1 MFKLKPNSQKQGNAI
16 PKQPQSQSHGFSR
29 SSYRRHSRS
38 GNAVNQ
44 SSSSSSPCLGP
55 GSRPEILQ
63 QGSRSLSPLRKLK
76 RHRRLASSPQDLPG
90 SKLFQLKK
98 NKASSN
104 IRGKL
109 RLDSESGHGSHPL
122 SPSRQGQGQGQG
134 QGPFHPLAG
143 NRQEGGHINDSNH
156 GHDNGRVLIEN
167 IENIS
172 QAIQFPASESHSL
185 SDEELSKETQESEY
199 KIDCSSKYTNQSYER
214 LTCFVYKR
222 KAGFSGLMKT
232 KYAVASERS
241 KHLGNMVHQNIHMN
255 KDFWKLGMGKGTSVG
270 TINETTVQDKHVD
283 VVVSAG
289 PPIKMWERRRLVLEG
304 KHLMYFHEDADFEE
318 EDYGGLTMS
327 KRHQLAGLKR
337 LKDKFNEFAEH
348 AHLKP
353 PSQGAINNPKGVI
366 DLVAEYATATVVPI
380 TPNSFAPT
388 PYCLAIMVKSEVKWM
403 LCFDDEKEIMK
414 WLRNLTKV
422 TLTQSVERF
431 AKNRGKYYNAQVLK
445 SDSGE
450 RKRAMSPI
458 VEIKDIY
465 RTPNVDNRVA
475 VVMSTHDIN
484 NSSINI
490 QDGAISD
497 RFMDSTKTLVDRE
510 SCKIVCLVNST
521 FLYLFLVVEEALALS
536 HMFVFALVNICAWLH
551 LRKTNTTKRL
561 SSEEEGV
568 VQLEHDP
575 LAQSHSS
582 SFQVCKSESMVSTEE
597 FLCES
602 PTDRNIIVS
611 SSSFIERRKSVEDED
626 IDRPIAGETTQQV
639 QTMHESHSHEK
650 QKEMITWMVGDP
662 SIIQL
667 RGQDYLTTKQ
677 KFPSATSLYELV
689 ELDAFDSDEH
699 VTDVGQRFQFPG
711 FDYGEEGN
719 WCAPDTLII
728 SFALPTTAPKLGRSG
743 SDGKGY
749 IVCGYYR
756 IRAEVR
762 KTLQII
768 SNVNYDDAER
778 NRRLRDLF
786 PTSKERVL
794 VNGVK
799 LWEKWCRGDPEMQKR
814 LKFIPRGE
822 NLKELGVP
830 SWICRYNGKP
840 MLIKRP
846 GETSFVFSH
855 PDERTLEIDV
865 NLHPLPFMF
874 KQAMSY
880 LKDHY
885 FGRMLM
891 TFGFVIEGREED
903 ELPEVLLGS
912 PMHLDKPSTVLK
924 SAAVFAKSSF

>member
-1 MFKLKPNSQKQGNAI
+1 MFKLSKANIQKQGNAI
-16 PKQPQSQSHGFSR
+16 PNSTKKTESQSHGLSR
-29 SSYRRHSRS
+29 NGHRRHSKS
-38 GNAVNQ
+38 NCAVNQ
-44 SSSSSSPCLGP
+44 LSSSLSP
-55 GSRPEILQ
+55 GSRPEIPQ
-63 QGSRSLSPLRKLK
+63 QGSRSLSPVRKL
-76 RHRRLASSPQDLPG
+76 RGHRRLASSPQELPA

-98 NKASSN
+98 NKSSSN
-104 IRGKL
+104 IRGKFM
-109 RLDSESGHGSHPL
+109 LDGGSERGHGSHPL
-122 SPSRQGQGQGQG
+122 SPSGQGRGQGQCD
-134 QGPFHPLAG
+134 PLTG
-143 NRQEGGHINDSNH
+143 NRQEGG
-156 GHDNGRVLIEN
+156 NGKVVIEN

-172 QAIQFPASESHSL
+172 RAVQFPSSESLSL
-185 SDEELSKETQESEY
+185 VDEEHSTETQESEY

-214 LTCFVYKR
+214 LTCLVYKR

-232 KYAVASERS
+232 KYAVASERG
-241 KHLGNMVHQNIHMN
+241 KHLGHMVHQNINLGLHMN
-255 KDFWKLGMGKGTSVG
+255 KDFWKLGMGKSVASVG
-270 TINETTVQDKHVD
+270 TINTTSAQEKQAD
-283 VVVSAG
+283 VVVSAS

-318 EDYGGLTMS
+318 EDYVGGPTMS
-327 KRHQLAGLKR
+327 KRHQLMGLQR
-337 LKDKFNEFAEH
+337 LKDKFNGFAEH

-380 TPNSFAPT
+380 TPTSFAPT

-403 LCFDDEKEIMK
+403 LCFEDEKEITK

-422 TLTQSVERF
+422 ALTQSVERF

-458 VEIKDIY
+458 VEIVNSHC
-465 RTPNVDNRVA
+465 TPKVDNRAPVA
-475 VVMSTHDIN
+475 ISTH
-484 NSSINI
+484 STPVRAS
-490 QDGAISD
+490 AISN
-497 RFMDSTKTLVDRE
+497 RSILSTKTLMDRE
-510 SCKIVCLVNST
+510 SCKIVVLVNSA
-521 FLYLFLVVEEALALS
+521 FLYLFLIVEKALSLS
-536 HMFVFALVNICAWLH
+536 HMFVFAVVNLFTWLH
-551 LRKTNTTKRL
+551 LRNINTTTRP
-561 SSEEEGV
+561 SSEEEGGMR
-568 VQLEHDP
+568 LEQDP
-575 LAQSHSS
+575 SAQSHASS
-582 SFQVCKSESMVSTEE
+582 IQMCKNESMISNISAEDFV
-597 FLCES
+597 CES
-602 PTDRNIIVS
+602 PPGRSIIVS
-611 SSSFIERRKSVEDED
+611 SPSFIERRKSVEDED
-626 IDRPIAGETTQQV
+626 MYRPKAGGTTIQV
-639 QTMHESHSHEK
+639 QTIHESHSHEK
-650 QKEMITWMVGDP
+650 QKEMIAWMVGDP
-662 SIIQL
+662 SIIHL
-667 RGQDYLTTKQ
+667 RGQDYLTTKK

-689 ELDAFDSDEH
+689 ELDAFDSNEH
-699 VTDVGQRFQFPG
+699 VTDVGQRFQLPD

-728 SFALPTTAPKLGRSG
+728 SFALPTTAPKLGRSV

-756 IRAEVR
+756 IRSEVR
-762 KTLQII
+762 KALEII
-768 SNVNYDDAER
+768 SNVNYDETER
-778 NRRLRDLF
+778 NRRLQDLF
-786 PTSKERVL
+786 PTSNERVL
-794 VNGVK
+794 INGIK
-799 LWEKWCRGDPEMQKR
+799 LWEKWCCTSGSDPEMQKR

-885 FGRMLM
+885 FGKMLM

-924 SAAVFAKSSF
+924 SDAVFAKSAW

>member
-1 MFKLKPNSQKQGNAI
+1 MFKLKPNSQRQGNAI

-29 SSYRRHSRS
+29 NSYRRHSRS
-38 GNAVNQ
+38 SNAVNQ
-44 SSSSSSPCLGP
+44 SSSSLSP
-55 GSRPEILQ
+55 GSIPEIPQ
-63 QGSRSLSPLRKLK
+63 QGSRSLSPVRKLK
-76 RHRRLASSPQDLPG
+76 RHRRLGSSPQELPAR
-90 SKLFQLKK
+90 LFQLKK
-98 NKASSN
+98 NKPSSN
-104 IRGKL
+104 IRGKFMV
-109 RLDSESGHGSHPL
+109 DGEIGHGSHPL
-122 SPSRQGQGQGQG
+122 SPSPQGQGQ
-134 QGPFHPLAG
+134 FHPLTG
-143 NRQEGGHINDSNH
+143 NWQEDGNGNDSNH
-156 GHDNGRVLIEN
+156 SHDNGRVVIEN

-172 QAIQFPASESHSL
+172 GAVQFPTSESPSL

-270 TINETTVQDKHVD
+270 TINETTAQDKHAD

-422 TLTQSVERF
+422 ALTQSVERF

-458 VEIKDIY
+458 VEITSIH
-465 RTPNVDNRVA
+465 RTPNVDNRVSA
-475 VVMSTHDIN
+475 VISTHEIN
-484 NSSINI
+484 SSSINI
-490 QDGAISD
+490 RDGAVSD
-497 RFMDSTKTLVDRE
+497 RSILSTKTLVDRE
-510 SCKIVCLVNST
+510 SCKIVCLVNSA
-521 FLYLFLVVEEALALS
+521 FLYLFLVVEEALSLS
-536 HMFVFALVNICAWLH
+536 HMFVFAVVNLCTWLH
-551 LRKTNTTKRL
+551 LRNIETTKCPT
-561 SSEEEGV
+561 SEEEGV
-568 VQLEHDP
+568 VQLVHDP
-575 LAQSHSS
+575 LAQSHAS
-582 SFQVCKSESMVSTEE
+582 SFQVCKSESMVSNNSAEE
-597 FLCES
+597 FVCES

-611 SSSFIERRKSVEDED
+611 SPSFIERRKSVEDED
-626 IDRPIAGETTQQV
+626 IYRPIAGETTQQV

-762 KTLQII
+762 KALEII
-768 SNVNYDDAER
+768 SNVNYDEAER
-778 NRRLRDLF
+778 NRRLQDLF
-786 PTSKERVL
+786 PTSEERVL

-799 LWEKWCRGDPEMQKR
+799 LWEKWCRTSGSDPEMQKR

-924 SAAVFAKSSF
+924 SAAVFAKFAL